1 MIKINSNLCLANLCT
16 TSALVVE
23 SRGNCSAFPTAQTR
37 SARNYGAVANL
48 LVWRQ
53 SQARKRVVY
62 FITVFIVCGFFSKLL
77 VSQVSFIEQIIP
89 MVLLNTPFFADLV
102 LSLLNL
108 VYKSTRLL
116 EERNKLVLEKSNYVE
131 GDSPPAFLLVILF
144 TQVNSCV
151 IIMMLAVPPCS
162 SHYCGNI
169 IFKC

>member
-16 TSALVVE
+16 ASALVVE

-108 VYKSTRLL
+108 VYMSTRLL

-151 IIMMLAVPPCS
+151 MIMRLAVPPCS
-162 SHYCGNI
+162 SHYYGNI

>member
-16 TSALVVE
+16 ASALVVE

-151 IIMMLAVPPCS
+151 MIMRLAVPPCS
-162 SHYCGNI
+162 SHYYGNI